1 MLRKMIWIPKTGDI
15 EVIEIEDDYEVIR
28 EKIGCR
34 LIDMFSVGESDDERI
49 SYDMICDDEGMFAA
63 ETSEDGNINGWSILP
78 YRMGI
83 FRQPLFGNLLMC
95 AIDNDTGDYAD
106 MNLKEAF
113 KILKDLHMC
122 N

>member
-63 ETSEDGNINGWSILP
+63 ENSEDGEYQWMVNTSIP
-78 YRMGI
+78 Y
-83 FRQPLFGNLLMC
+83 GN
-95 AIDNDTGDYAD
+95 
-106 MNLKEAF
+106 F
-113 KILKDLHMC
+113 
-122 N
+122 